1 MCAWQNF
8 TERFKPRPSD
18 VNGIDFGSSATK
30 VVRIRRSGDE
40 YALLGTEILPAL
52 DLAQA
57 TAHPNSFTIPLRIR
71 ARFAAIALNV
81 PSMSVKLLTLP
92 GALDPHLDD
101 KLARHLGLSEDTTD
115 RLGYHVV
122 AEGSGRS
129 ESRVLAAG
137 LPEAEASAYLR
148 LFANGLPAPW
158 SLEVSPIAT
167 LTAFQAGPVR
177 TATDPAVGLVDFSTR
192 FCTFSIFYRKSLVLL
207 RRFDFGMDKILRRI
221 TSSLNVDD
229 ATAANILADNAFDIS
244 ELIGDIMQPLF
255 SQLILSRDFV
265 ERRENCS
272 ITNLFLTGSLAN
284 AHAAISQI
292 ERVMNLSASVW
303 DPFLAT
309 KLTVPSPIPPDW
321 DQQHWRFAAAIGAAL
336 AVLEENA

>member
-1 MCAWQNF
+1 MGVWQNIS
-8 TERFKPRPSD
+8 ERFSPRPSD
-18 VNGIDFGSSATK
+18 VNGVDFGSTATK

-40 YALLGTEILPAL
+40 YALVGTEILPAL

-57 TAHPNSFTIPLRIR
+57 TAHPNAFSIPLRIR
-71 ARFAAIALNV
+71 ARFAAVSLNV

-92 GALDPHLDD
+92 GGLDPHLDQ
-101 KLARHLGLSEDTTD
+101 KLARHLGLPDDTTD
-115 RLGYHVV
+115 RLGYHIV
-122 AEGSGRS
+122 AEGAGRS
-129 ESRVLAAG
+129 ESRVLAAA
-137 LPEAEASAYLR
+137 LPENEANAYMR

-167 LTAFQAGPVR
+167 LTAFTAGPVS
-177 TATDPAVGLVDFSTR
+177 TATDPAVGLVDFSSR

-229 ATAANILADNAFDIS
+229 TTAANILADNAFDIS

-272 ITNLFLTGSLAN
+272 ISNLFLTGSLAN

-292 ERVMNLSASVW
+292 ERALNLSVSIW
-303 DPFLAT
+303 DPFRTPKLA
-309 KLTVPSPIPPDW
+309 VPSPIPPEW

-336 AVLEENA
+336 AVLQENE